1 MNTMINTPSSWF
13 DERFQNASSIGYRIN
28 KRLHHSVSPYQTVEI
43 YETADF
49 GNLLVLDGAIMLTE
63 AHEFLYHELLVHIPL
78 LSHPKPETILV
89 VGGGDGG
96 TVREV
101 LLHDTVR
108 RVDMVEIDEEVVKVS
123 RLFLPGLAN
132 KLDDPKVNLV
142 IQDAVEFVQG
152 LDQVYDVVLVDSTDP
167 IGPGEG
173 LFSRAFYTEVKKA
186 LKPGGLVAVQSE
198 SPFSLQKEPA
208 TILEKMRSI
217 FPLAKLY
224 WGPIPCYPF
233 GAWSF
238 AFCAKDGHEP
248 VVRRPEAAK
257 TIEGSA
263 RYYNRD
269 IHIAAFVLPNF
280 MRSF

>member
-1 MNTMINTPSSWF
+1 MMNDTKNTWF

-28 KRLHHSVSPYQTVEI
+28 GRLHHSVSPFQTVEI
-43 YETADF
+43 YQTADF
-49 GNLLVLDGAIMLTE
+49 GNMLVLDGAIMLTE
-63 AHEFLYHELLVHIPL
+63 AHEFLYHEMLVHIPL
-78 LSHPKPETILV
+78 LSHQAPEAVLV

-101 LLHDTVR
+101 LLHDTVK
-108 RVDMVEIDEEVVKVS
+108 RVDMVEIDEEVVRVS
-123 RLFLPGLAN
+123 RQYLPGLAN
-132 KLDDPKVNLV
+132 KLDDPKVNLI
-142 IQDAVEFVQG
+142 IQDAVEFVKG
-152 LDQVYDVVLVDSTDP
+152 LNQVYDVVLVDSTDP

-173 LFSRAFYTEVKKA
+173 LFSRAFYTDVLNA

-198 SPFSLQKEPA
+198 SPFGLKKEPA
-208 TILEKMRSI
+208 TIMEKMRSI

-233 GAWSF
+233 GTWSF
-238 AFCAKDGHEP
+238 AYCSKDGAEP
-248 VVRRPEAAK
+248 AVRRPQAAE
-257 TIEGSA
+257 TLERSA

-280 MRSF
+280 MKGY